1 MSARR
6 ILLADDEPH
15 ITHLVSRR
23 LKAMGHE
30 VRVAR
35 DGEEAWTIVQEWVPD
50 LMITDLQMPYINGL
64 DLITN
69 FRHQPSLAGIPI
81 IVLTARGYVL
91 DDQQIRQA
99 GITALL
105 SKPFSVRR
113 LAAMV
118 SDVLA
123 EHSEPRR
130 AA

>member
-1 MSARR
+1 MNARR

-15 ITHLVSRR
+15 ITHLVARR

-69 FRHQPSLAGIPI
+69 IRQQPSLAGIPV

-99 GITALL
+99 GIAALL

>member
-1 MSARR
+1 MNARR

-15 ITHLVSRR
+15 ITHLVARR

-69 FRHQPSLAGIPI
+69 IRQQPSLAGISV

>member
-1 MSARR
+1 MNARR

-15 ITHLVSRR
+15 ITHLVAHR

-35 DGEEAWTIVQEWVPD
+35 DGEEAWTMVQEWVPD
-50 LMITDLQMPYINGL
+50 LLITDLQMPYINGL

-69 FRHQPSLAGIPI
+69 IRKQPSLAGIPV

-91 DDQQIRQA
+91 DDEQIRQA
-99 GITALL
+99 RIAALL

-118 SDVLA
+118 SDVLS

>member
-1 MSARR
+1 MNARR

-15 ITHLVSRR
+15 ITHLVARR

-35 DGEEAWTIVQEWVPD
+35 DGEEAWSIVQEWVPD
-50 LMITDLQMPYINGL
+50 LLITDLQMPYINGL

-69 FRHQPSLAGIPI
+69 IRKQPSLAGIPV